1 LGSILKGRSKNNV
14 GALDF
19 NQSLIKALVNSEVRC
34 NIVGGFDIRLLS
46 HKETML
52 PCQDIL
58 TSPVWKETGL
68 PN

>member
-1 LGSILKGRSKNNV
+1 
-14 GALDF
+14 
-19 NQSLIKALVNSEVRC
+19 VRC

-58 TSPVWKETGL
+58 TSPGWEEDCIAMLKANGYEIENETRDNAWLVRNERGCAAT
-68 PN
+68 